1 MNTHSRLAQTPFHSY
16 VPPTNKDQTLTAFLS
31 AVLSKK
37 YTNPS
42 SDVIEVLAG
51 LDKVDKLITELVSGL
66 ERLIRAGSTCQLP
79 GAPLPKSTHADNA
92 QQSFEERRLLPPC
105 P

>member
-1 MNTHSRLAQTPFHSY
+1 M
-16 VPPTNKDQTLTAFLS
+16 
-31 AVLSKK
+31 LSKK

-66 ERLIRAGSTCQLP
+66 EKLIRAGSTCQLP
-79 GAPLPKSTHADNA
+79 GTPLQKSTHADNT
-92 QQSFEERRLLPPC
+92 Q
-105 P
+105 